1 MGTMRARTRWADLP
15 RAAQI
20 GLAAAGSVEALLRIW
35 SLVDLARRPAAQ
47 IRGSKA
53 AWALSLTTVN
63 SVGLLPLIYLTR
75 GRRG

>member
-15 RAAQI
+15 RATQI
-20 GLAAAGSVEALLRIW
+20 GLAAAGSVEALLKIW
-35 SLVDLARRPAAQ
+35 SLVDLARRPAGQ

-53 AWALSLTTVN
+53 AWALSLMTVN
-63 SVGLLPLIYLTR
+63 SLGLVPLIYLRR